1 MSLSARSHLLTD
13 VGCRRQVN
21 EDWCGAYE
29 PVNPGL
35 EEGYLWVVA
44 DGVGAYGTGEEAS
57 RAAGEAILQ
66 AYRASSNPDQV
77 RRLQAAVEAGNRAV
91 WERRR
96 DYVRRGQSRPV
107 MTTALVAVLAGDLG
121 LLANVGDCRAYLLR
135 GGRITQLTHDHTW
148 VSEQVEQGL
157 LTPEQARN
165 HPRGHVITRSLG
177 QHETVQMD
185 LFEVVLQAGDRLV
198 LCSDGLIR
206 YLSDE
211 EILRHAVGSPTQ
223 ATRLMVDLANARGG
237 EDNITVAVIELV
249 GAPRASTPGPMPAV
263 SLGTAFVSRASPQLL
278 AEDEPLSDVDPP
290 RVGFEPEPAA
300 VPAGGPSRAEPKPS
314 ATHAAIDTS
323 RLRAAE
329 SDHLALLI
337 EIGQRISASLDL
349 TETLAAVM
357 DSVVEVTGG
366 ERGFIMLWDDEAGEL
381 VYSTGRNLSPSG
393 RQAPEF
399 SRNIVQSVFQS
410 GEPIV
415 IGDALA
421 DARFNQFESVVVR
434 SLRSVLC
441 TPLQVEGR
449 RIGVVYVEN
458 RLGAEIFSETDLD
471 LLSAFAGQA
480 AVALQNARLHDQL
493 RRQMAEI
500 AVMRTNQENVLRSI
514 SSAIISLDAEGRIL
528 LLNRVAEELLG
539 VRIEQALRRRL
550 EELLPPSLHRSLS
563 ALVAEQGE
571 QDGGPEEVQLDVR
584 LPHRGRAIITVR
596 VLPLADDAS
605 RRVGSVLVVED
616 ITQQRLLAEAHQRE
630 AAEKERIKAVFGRF
644 LAPSVFEQLMDNPA
658 SVHLGGTRCDVTVMF
673 ADMRGFTGLSEQH
686 SPEEVVAILNRYLAC
701 ATEVILA
708 CGGTLDKFLGDGV
721 MAFFNAP
728 LPQEDHVLAAARAA
742 VTMQA
747 RLRELQGPG
756 GSRVAFGIGINTG
769 EGIVGNI
776 GTAELMNYTII
787 GDVVNVAARLQGEA
801 RAGEVLLSEAAY
813 RHIAGR
819 VEAEE
824 LGSMHVKGRVQPVQ
838 IYKVIRLAQP

>member
-13 VGCRRQVN
+13 VGRRRQVN

-29 PVNPGL
+29 PANPGL

-57 RAAGEAILQ
+57 RAAGEAILE
-66 AYRASSNPDQV
+66 AYRSSSNPDQV
-77 RRLQAAVEAGNRAV
+77 RRLQAAIEAGNRAV

-107 MTTALVAVLAGDLG
+107 MTTALAAVLAGDLA
-121 LLANVGDCRAYLLR
+121 LLANVGDCRAYLVR
-135 GGRITQLTHDHTW
+135 GGRITQLTRDHTW
-148 VSEQVEQGL
+148 VGEQVESGL
-157 LTPEQARN
+157 MTPEQARD

-177 QHETVQMD
+177 QYETVQMD
-185 LFEVVLQAGDRLV
+185 LFEVVLQAGDRLL

-206 YLSDE
+206 HLSDD
-211 EILRHAVGSPTQ
+211 EILRQSTGSPAR
-223 ATRLMVDLANARGG
+223 ATRQMVDLANARGG

-249 GAPRASTPGPMPAV
+249 GAPRAATPPPMPAAA
-263 SLGTAFVSRASPQLL
+263 LGTAFVSRGGAQPLADDTAGATIGPSLL
-278 AEDEPLSDVDPP
+278 TSAEESRP
-290 RVGFEPEPAA
+290 
-300 VPAGGPSRAEPKPS
+300 PAGGQQRTEPKPPAIQ
-314 ATHAAIDTS
+314 ATIDTS

-329 SDHLALLI
+329 RDHLALLI

-349 TETLAAVM
+349 TETLATVM

-366 ERGFIMLWDDEAGEL
+366 ERGFIMLWDEEAGEL

-410 GEPIV
+410 GEPIR

-441 TPLQVEGR
+441 APLQVEGR

-480 AVALQNARLHDQL
+480 AIALQNARLHDQL
-493 RRQMAEI
+493 RRQMAEN
-500 AVMRTNQENVLRSI
+500 AVMKTNQENVLRSI
-514 SSAIISLDAEGRIL
+514 SSAIISLDSEGRIL

-539 VRIEQALRRRL
+539 VGSEQALKRRL
-550 EELLPPSLHRSLS
+550 DELLPPSLHRSLT
-563 ALVAEQGE
+563 ALVSEQGE
-571 QDGGPEEVQLDVR
+571 HDGGPEEVQLDIR
-584 LPHRGRAIITVR
+584 LPHRGRTIVTVR
-596 VLPLADDAS
+596 VLPLADAGG

-630 AAEKERIKAVFGRF
+630 ASEKERIKAVFGRF
-644 LAPSVFEQLMDNPA
+644 LAPSVFEQLMENPA
-658 SVHLGGTRCDVTVMF
+658 SVQLGGTRCDVTVMF
-673 ADMRGFTGLSEQH
+673 ADIRGFTGISERH

-708 CGGTLDKFLGDGV
+708 SGGTLDKFLGDGV

-728 LPQEDHVLAAARAA
+728 LPQEDHVLAATRAA
-742 VTMQA
+742 LTMQA
-747 RLRELQGPG
+747 RLREMQGPSG
-756 GSRVAFGIGINTG
+756 GRIAFGVGINTG
-769 EGIVGNI
+769 EAIVGNI

-813 RHIAGR
+813 QQIADR
-819 VEAEE
+819 VEVEE
-824 LGSMHVKGRVQPVQ
+824 LGAIHVKGRVQPVQ
-838 IYKVIRLAQP
+838 IFKVVRLAES